1 MPQASK
7 KVAELD
13 SPELESK
20 GRGTNSK
27 AHNLQNNPSLELIKI
42 TLFVSLYL
50 VMTEGTKKPFSVR
63 EIREEFPALR
73 QLIYNKNLIYFDNG
87 ATSQKPQVVLDAIN
101 RYYSKDNANIH
112 RGVHF
117 MSQKATNEYEESR
130 KIIQKYINAKKSE
143 EIIFTKGTTDG
154 INLVAY
160 SFGELLSAG
169 DEIIIT
175 AMEHH
180 SNIVPW
186 QMLCQ
191 RKNLTLR
198 VVPINKKGELI
209 MDEFDKLL
217 NSKTKLVAVT
227 QISNTLG
234 TINPVKE
241 IAQKAHA
248 VGAKILVDG
257 AQSIQHMPID
267 VKDMDCDFFVFS
279 GHKVFGPTGI
289 GVLYGKEDLLDR
301 MPPYQGGGDMI
312 ARVTFERTTY
322 NELPFK
328 FEAGTP
334 HIAGG
339 ICLGEA
345 IKFLSGL
352 DIDAIQ
358 KHEKELAEY
367 AQDMLDT
374 FEGMQI
380 IGEAK
385 KKTSVVSFVMED
397 IHPFD
402 IGTLLDKQGI
412 AVRTGHHCTQPL
424 MDFFGIPG
432 TVRAS
437 FAFYNTK
444 QEVDTFIEAVEK
456 SINMLK

>member
-1 MPQASK
+1 MSN
-7 KVAELD
+7 
-13 SPELESK
+13 LE
-20 GRGTNSK
+20 
-27 AHNLQNNPSLELIKI
+27 Q
-42 TLFVSLYL
+42 
-50 VMTEGTKKPFSVR
+50 KPFNVR

-73 QLIYNKNLIYFDNG
+73 QQIYGKNLIYFDNG
-87 ATSQKPQVVLDAIN
+87 ATSQKPKLVLDAIN
-101 RYYSKDNANIH
+101 LFYSKENANIH
-112 RGVHF
+112 RGVHYL
-117 MSQKATNEYEESR
+117 SQRATTDYEAAR
-130 KIIQKYINAKKSE
+130 QRIQRYLGARKSE
-143 EIIFTKGTTDG
+143 EIIFTKGTTDS

-160 SFGELLSAG
+160 SFGSTLSAG
-169 DEIIIT
+169 DEILIS

-186 QMLCQ
+186 QMLCERQ
-191 RKNLTLR
+191 GCVLK
-198 VVPINKKGELI
+198 VAPINQRGELI

-217 NSKTKLVAVT
+217 SKKTKLVSIIH
-227 QISNTLG
+227 ISNTLG
-234 TINPVKE
+234 TVNPIKE
-241 IAQKAHA
+241 IIQKAHA
-248 VGAKILVDG
+248 VGAKVLIDG
-257 AQSIQHMPID
+257 AQSIQHMHIN
-267 VKDMDCDFFVFS
+267 VKELDCDFYVFS

-289 GVLYGKEDLLDR
+289 GVLYGKEDILDR

-339 ICLGEA
+339 ICLGTAFE
-345 IKFLSGL
+345 FLES
-352 DIDAIQ
+352 IDMVAAE
-358 KHEKELAEY
+358 KHERELAKY
-367 AQDMLDT
+367 AEDMLDT
-374 FEGMQI
+374 FEGLQI

-385 KKTSVVSFVMED
+385 DKTSVVSFSIKG

-424 MDFFGIPG
+424 MDFYGIPG

-444 QEVDTFIEAVEK
+444 EEIDTFVGAVER
-456 SINMLK
+456 SLSMLK

>member
-1 MPQASK
+1 M
-7 KVAELD
+7 
-13 SPELESK
+13 
-20 GRGTNSK
+20 
-27 AHNLQNNPSLELIKI
+27 NNEP
-42 TLFVSLYL
+42 T
-50 VMTEGTKKPFSVR
+50 KPFSVR
-63 EIREEFPALR
+63 EIREQFPALR
-73 QLIYNKNLIYFDNG
+73 RLVYNKNLIYFDNG

-101 RYYSKDNANIH
+101 KYYSKDNANIH
-112 RGVHF
+112 RGVHY
-117 MSQKATNEYEESR
+117 MSQKATTEFEEAR
-130 KIIQKYINAKKSE
+130 KIIQQYINARKSE

-154 INLVAY
+154 INLVAN
-160 SFGELLSAG
+160 SFGSLLKEG
-169 DEIIIT
+169 DEILIT

-186 QMLCQ
+186 QMLCE
-191 RKNLTLR
+191 RKNLKLK
-198 VVPINKKGELI
+198 VAPINKKGELI
-209 MDEFDKLL
+209 IEEFDKLL
-217 NSKTKLVAVT
+217 SKNTKLVAVT
-227 QISNTLG
+227 HISNTLG

-241 IAQKAHA
+241 LGEKAHA

-257 AQSIQHMPID
+257 AQSIQHKKID
-267 VKDMDCDFFVFS
+267 VRDLNCDFFVFS

-312 ARVTFERTTY
+312 ERVTFERTTY

-345 IKFLSGL
+345 IKYLSSL
-352 DIDAIQ
+352 DIKAIE
-358 KHEKELAEY
+358 KHEKDLADY

-374 FEGMQI
+374 FEGMRI

-385 KKTSVVSFVMED
+385 QKTSVVSFVVD
-397 IHPFD
+397 GVHPFD

-424 MDFFGIPG
+424 MDFYKIPG

-437 FAFYNTK
+437 FAFYNTR
-444 QEVDTFIEAVEK
+444 EEIDTFVDAVDK
-456 SINMLK
+456 SISLLK

>member
-1 MPQASK
+1 
-7 KVAELD
+7 
-13 SPELESK
+13 
-20 GRGTNSK
+20 
-27 AHNLQNNPSLELIKI
+27 
-42 TLFVSLYL
+42 
-50 VMTEGTKKPFSVR
+50 MTEGTKKPFIVR
-63 EIREEFPALR
+63 EIRQQFPALR

-101 RYYSKDNANIH
+101 MYYSKDNANIH

-117 MSQKATNEYEESR
+117 MSQQATTEYEKAR
-130 KIIQKYINAKKSE
+130 VTIQNYIHAKKSE

-154 INLVAY
+154 INLGAF

-169 DEIIIT
+169 DEILIT

-198 VVPINKKGELI
+198 VAPINKKGELI
-209 MDEFDKLL
+209 IEEFDKLL

-227 QISNTLG
+227 HISNTLG

-241 IAQKAHA
+241 LAVKAHA

-267 VKDMDCDFFVFS
+267 VVDMDCDFFVFS

-289 GVLYGKEDLLDR
+289 GVLYGKEALLDK

-312 ARVTFERTTY
+312 SRVTFEHTTY

-339 ICLGEA
+339 ICLGKAFE
-345 IKFLSGL
+345 FLSEL
-352 DIDAIQ
+352 DMDAVQ
-358 KHEKELAEY
+358 KYEKELAEY

-374 FEGMQI
+374 FEGLDI

-385 KKTSVVSFVMED
+385 KKTSVVSFVVEN

-424 MDFFGIPG
+424 MDFFQIPG

-437 FAFYNTK
+437 FAFYNTRE
-444 QEVDTFIEAVEK
+444 EVDIFIAAVEK